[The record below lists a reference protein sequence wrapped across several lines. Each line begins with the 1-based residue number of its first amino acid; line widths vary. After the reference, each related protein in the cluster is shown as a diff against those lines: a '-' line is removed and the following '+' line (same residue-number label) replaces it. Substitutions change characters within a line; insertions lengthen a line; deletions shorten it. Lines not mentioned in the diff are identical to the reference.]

1 MQMKEEG
8 GRRVVWMRRRNGWKE
23 NMAERKKPSILHP
36 LIQTLLFY
44 PPLASFPLFSPRLSL
59 FKCPFF
65 FSPLSVLFF
74 NTDSLFFTPI
84 SLGLFL
90 SPPLYLLESLFL
102 FFPPPPI
109 SPLSHPSPFFHLN
122 PFFSHLPLRIFVFVY
137 PAILRAAPGWDI
149 WRSPLC
155 YCHPLTQ
162 LSVGITDT

>member
-1 MQMKEEG
+1 
-8 GRRVVWMRRRNGWKE
+8 
-23 NMAERKKPSILHP
+23 MAERKKPSILHP

-59 FKCPFF
+59 FKWPFF

-102 FFPPPPI
+102 FFPPPPPSAPFLIPPLSSISTPSSRI
-109 SPLSHPSPFFHLN
+109 SP
-122 PFFSHLPLRIFVFVY
+122 FVY
-137 PAILRAAPGWDI
+137 SSLCTLPFSVLPQAETYGALLSAIVI
-149 WRSPLC
+149 
-155 YCHPLTQ
+155 H
-162 LSVGITDT
+162 